1 MASIALHARQHL
13 ALTPRL
19 QQAVRLLQLS
29 SLEFQQELREAL
41 DTNPFLEYV
50 PPAQETGE
58 AAEAAEGAAGIGAAA
73 PAAPVVAA
81 DMPEGDLDGGMESA
95 ADGSMTLDP
104 ASYGGEPAGYADEAG
119 YGEQACAY
127 GEETSGY
134 SDEGAAYAA
143 DLPLPGAT
151 RAPSG
156 YRGSEDGESD
166 AADWVRVPISLRE
179 QLHEA
184 LRLSPLADLDRAAV
198 QVVIEA
204 LDDDGYLRQDL
215 TELADV
221 EGTEGALDEDRLR
234 VALRVVQTLDRPGIG
249 ARSLAE
255 CLALQLDAMP
265 EDTPHRA
272 LALRLVTG
280 HLERLAR
287 REHGELQRQLGCD
300 AQSLQA
306 ATALVRRLDPKPG
319 NHYGR
324 ADGGYVVPDVIVR
337 QVRGRWVVSV
347 NPAIEPRARI
357 HKLYAELFAR
367 SDQTSRSPLAQQLQE
382 ARWLIRNAHKR
393 CETILRVGECIVA
406 RQKAFF
412 QYGEIALRPML
423 LRDVADELGLHE
435 STVSRAT
442 GNKYMATPRGIFE
455 FKRFFPRELETRTG
469 GTCSAAAVRA
479 LIKEMI
485 DAENPRDPLSDV
497 VLAQELERQGVR
509 VARRTVTKYR
519 QMMKVPAAD
528 MRRQL

>member
-1 MASIALHARQHL
+1 MPSIALHARQHL

-73 PAAPVVAA
+73 SAVPTAAGAH
-81 DMPEGDLDGGMESA
+81 EGDLDGGMESGGDVGMSPDA
-95 ADGSMTLDP
+95 T
-104 ASYGGEPAGYADEAG
+104 SYGGEPGTYGEDGGG
-119 YGEQACAY
+119 YG
-127 GEETSGY
+127 
-134 SDEGAAYAA
+134 DEGGSYTA
-143 DLPLPGAT
+143 DLPMPGAM
-151 RAPSG
+151 RASSG
-156 YRGSEDGESD
+156 YRGSEDGEAE
-166 AADWVRVPISLRE
+166 AADWVRVPVSLRE

-184 LRLSPLADLDRAAV
+184 LRLSPLEDLDRAAV

-204 LDDDGYLRQDL
+204 LDDDGYLRQ
-215 TELADV
+215 ELADLAEV
-221 EGTEGALDEDRLR
+221 EGLGDTLDEGRLR

-255 CLALQLDAMP
+255 CLALQLEAMP
-265 EDTPHRA
+265 EDTPHRDIA
-272 LALRLVTG
+272 HRIVTD

-306 ATALVRRLDPKPG
+306 ASALVRRLDPKPG

-337 QVRGRWVVSV
+337 QVRGRWVVTV

-367 SDQTSRSPLAQQLQE
+367 SEQTSRSPLAQQLQE

-497 VLAQELERQGVR
+497 VLTQELEKQGVR

-519 QMMKVPAAD
+519 QMMKLPAAE
-528 MRRQL
+528 MRRQI